1 MFRRSDKKHFLFPF
15 HELYFFIV
23 VRNTISGLVY
33 LKAQRSSH
41 EKISFSSYK
50 KVPCN
55 SPPVTDPRVELRYP
69 CPLHHFHG
77 IRDHQYGHPPFFR
90 RAFSGGFCLLLS
102 SLRPCIFC
110 PLFFRPVCSFWKVF
124 WRPKLTKPPKNCCL
138 QAYTVNPMRI
148 WKHRPSGICGTGLL
162 ENWMTG

>member
-1 MFRRSDKKHFLFPF
+1 MTKFLFLLIKKYRVTVLLLLILALSCGILAPSS
-15 HELYFFIV
+15 LP
-23 VRNTISGLVY
+23 RN
-33 LKAQRSSH
+33 QRSS
-41 EKISFSSYK
+41 IWSSAVFQK
-50 KVPCN
+50 GV
-55 SPPVTDPRVELRYP
+55 
-69 CPLHHFHG
+69 
-77 IRDHQYGHPPFFR
+77 FR
-90 RAFSGGFCLLLS
+90 RVLSPLLS